1 MKLTIFVVTTI
12 LRLTPATPARTIQ
25 MMMMMLSGDVQN
37 ASRRGPFSLFV
48 SAVCGVLCLCQYMI
62 CDVEILSSLLVLSS
76 DITERAA
83 NIDHFDIV
91 ERVEMGQMASMFFNK
106 GKSSCIIM

>member
-1 MKLTIFVVTTI
+1 
-12 LRLTPATPARTIQ
+12 
-25 MMMMMLSGDVQN
+25 
-37 ASRRGPFSLFV
+37 
-48 SAVCGVLCLCQYMI
+48 MI

-106 GKSSCIIM
+106 GKSSCIIMKSSVKTFSFIRLLNRPEKMASEGQVLLECSVTTNKVIGS